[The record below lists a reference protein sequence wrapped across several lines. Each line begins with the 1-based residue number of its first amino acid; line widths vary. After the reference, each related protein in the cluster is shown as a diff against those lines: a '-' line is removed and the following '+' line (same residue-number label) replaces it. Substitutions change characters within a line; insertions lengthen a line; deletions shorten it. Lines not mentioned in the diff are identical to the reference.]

1 MWLNQLFMD
10 TPIDFEKRCRRRIA
24 ISAGLVVLGAVSI
37 LIVLLT
43 QGQIPVLYLE
53 PNTRDFIP
61 GFLYR
66 TWRRSYWGRNHIDP
80 KEPKVFEESGRKEE
94 TENHGN
100 RRAEPDAGAAVLG
113 LCRVFHVSSSL
124 RGNSYRRIYQRYSGK
139 GAAGGRSCL
148 WAAAFRIS
156 VNAAACH
163 VNRSQCSQNE

>member
-61 GFLYR
+61 GFYTGLGGGLIGAGII
-66 TWRRSYWGRNHIDP
+66 SIL
-80 KEPKVFEESGRKEE
+80 K
-94 TENHGN
+94 N
-100 RRAEPDAGAAVLG
+100 RRYLKNPEEGKKRKIMETDERNRMLG
-113 LCRVFHVSSSL
+113 LRCWAYA
-124 RGNSYRRIYQRYSGK
+124 GYSMFLLLYVGILI
-139 GAAGGRSCL
+139 GG
-148 WAAAFRIS
+148 FIS
-156 VNAAACH
+156 VTVVKVLLGVGAVYGLLLLGFRLMLQRAM
-163 VNRSQCSQNE
+163 